1 MMAPNSTSIYRG
13 SRTRYAA
20 DSRPARRTF
29 GSIHATAAARLA
41 KFPAATALRMKI
53 TAAGLAL
60 VALLALAVSAPRTV
74 TIPLATILLTGM
86 AVAGVLR
93 GVVALVDRQMHPV
106 GTVPA
111 AGIAPRPSPGWR
123 A

>member
-1 MMAPNSTSIYRG
+1 MMALNSTSTYRG
-13 SRTRYAA
+13 SRTRYSA
-20 DSRPARRTF
+20 DSRPALRTF
-29 GSIHATAAARLA
+29 GSVHATAAGQLA
-41 KFPAATALRMKI
+41 NLRAATALRVKI
-53 TAAGLAL
+53 TTASLAL

-93 GVVALVDRQMHPV
+93 GVIALVDRQMHP
-106 GTVPA
+106 GGSVPA
-111 AGIAPRPSPGWR
+111 AGVALPPSPSWR